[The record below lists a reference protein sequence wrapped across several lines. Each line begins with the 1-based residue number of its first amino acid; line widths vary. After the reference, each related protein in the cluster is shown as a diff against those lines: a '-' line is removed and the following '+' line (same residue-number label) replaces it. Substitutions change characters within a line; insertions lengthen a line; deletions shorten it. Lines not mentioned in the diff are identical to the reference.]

1 MPPQCTWTRWSIN
14 QCWLTI
20 ASNASREPTNAQ
32 LSMPKWDITRAGRRS
47 KANPP
52 PPAYLSILAICSF
65 ARPST
70 WASTSGNIRTGES
83 ISVETGFKVREENDI
98 MSWFTLWQTKIYS
111 WLVGDMKCLLYC
123 WINWW
128 LYIGFLLYMQCK
140 QVAWISDIEN
150 ATWEHPGNVA
160 DVQYCSAKSAQSFV
174 RDSPVLVQLYP
185 NELTNDSH
193 SQYRIMM

>member
-1 MPPQCTWTRWSIN
+1 
-14 QCWLTI
+14 
-20 ASNASREPTNAQ
+20 
-32 LSMPKWDITRAGRRS
+32 MPKWDISRAGRRS

-70 WASTSGNIRTGES
+70 WASTSGNIRTVES
-83 ISVETGFKVREENDI
+83 ISVETEFKVPEKN
-98 MSWFTLWQTKIYS
+98 MTLWADLRYNVLSYNWPKFRLKR
-111 WLVGDMKCLLYC
+111 LVGDMKFLFYC
-123 WINWW
+123 WINWQ
-128 LYIGFLLYMQCK
+128 LYIGSLLYMQCK

-174 RDSPVLVQLYP
+174 RDSPVLVQLHP
-185 NELTNDSH
+185 NPKWTNE
-193 SQYRIMM
+193 R